1 MFVCPSDYRAR
12 ARALHT
18 TRDNAHARP
27 KKSRRVRPQAFY
39 PCPPPSASEMDG
51 KDNGD
56 DDSSEEDDP
65 FGYID
70 TLVSTN
76 RYLCVCVCACVP
88 FYYCRFCML
97 CVTIAMQIQH
107 GRPPR
112 SAQSAAP
119 TQSDK
124 RRRRLLVNNCPVKC
138 GGGHTA
144 HTIKLHTR
152 TQKRR
157 TRTPTHVSAKHVYFQ
172 NGSK

>member
-1 MFVCPSDYRAR
+1 MVYQINTHVLTMFVCPSDYRAR

-70 TLVSTN
+70 TLVRTN
-76 RYLCVCVCACVP
+76 RYLCVCVRICALLLLSLLHAVC
-88 FYYCRFCML
+88 YNCHANS
-97 CVTIAMQIQH
+97 TWTT
-107 GRPPR
+107 PPLR
-112 SAQSAAP
+112 S
-119 TQSDK
+119 
-124 RRRRLLVNNCPVKC
+124 V
-138 GGGHTA
+138 GGTHTERQ
-144 HTIKLHTR
+144 TTTFI
-152 TQKRR
+152 
-157 TRTPTHVSAKHVYFQ
+157 
-172 NGSK
+172 GE